1 MSFPK
6 NGILGVD
13 FTIGGLGRF
22 RNSLTDRQV
31 NLILSKSK
39 TVDNPNW
46 PNSNQVT
53 LKPNSDDIFLI
64 LEKNFTKDTRQ
75 YKVLLRGEVFYIF
88 DDLIEPIMEP
98 EPDV

>member
-22 RNSLTDRQV
+22 RNYLIDRQV

-39 TVDNPNW
+39 TIDNPNW
-46 PNSNQVT
+46 PNTDQVM
-53 LKPNSDDIFLI
+53 LKPNNDDIFLI

-88 DDLIEPIMEP
+88 DELIEPVIEP
-98 EPDV
+98 EFDE